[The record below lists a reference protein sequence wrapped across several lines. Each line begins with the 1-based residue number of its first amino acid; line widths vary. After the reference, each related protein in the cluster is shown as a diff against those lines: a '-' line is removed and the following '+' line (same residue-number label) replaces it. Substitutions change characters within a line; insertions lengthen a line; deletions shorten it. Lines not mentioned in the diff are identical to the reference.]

1 MDNILDRTLQLEIL
15 KKLAE
20 VYPEPVYFDD
30 FYEFGTTEYRKA
42 IANAFYLQSKG
53 LLEPKSILVS
63 QTLGRNENSHQF
75 GAAKISALGMDFL
88 ADDGGLSAILN
99 TVTVKID
106 QSQMAD
112 FLKAIANLSQEEQ
125 KTLFEAIKEAPSKAV
140 ETMVEK
146 SVEKGFDNLPAWA
159 ALAVATFN

>member
-1 MDNILDRTLQLEIL
+1 MIIDRDLQKRILTDLSNIYPKWADITDIDEYYQQLDDRTL
-15 KKLAE
+15 
-20 VYPEPVYFDD
+20 
-30 FYEFGTTEYRKA
+30 
-42 IANAFYLQSKG
+42 IANLKYLAQNELITECIDITTDGMYILQPTEITHTG
-53 LLEPKSILVS
+53 L
-63 QTLGRNENSHQF
+63 
-75 GAAKISALGMDFL
+75 DFL

-112 FLKAIANLSQEEQ
+112 LLKAIANLSQEEQ

-159 ALAVATFN
+159 ALAIAAFNQ